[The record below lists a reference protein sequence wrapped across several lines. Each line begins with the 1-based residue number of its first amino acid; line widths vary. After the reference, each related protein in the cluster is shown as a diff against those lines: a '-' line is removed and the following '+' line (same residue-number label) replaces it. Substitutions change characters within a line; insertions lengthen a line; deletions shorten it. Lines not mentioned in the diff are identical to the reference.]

1 MEATQILNQVYKQE
15 VANAIEQK
23 VLFQTQLEISREAI
37 KQKDNEIKQL
47 RDENLKFKNEI
58 EALQCKQVYL
68 DDKIE
73 QMEGE
78 QECTEN

>member
-1 MEATQILNQVYKQE
+1 MEPTQILNQVYKQE

-47 RDENLKFKNEI
+47 KEENLKIKNEI
-58 EALQCKQVYL
+58 KALKCEQVYL

>member
-1 MEATQILNQVYKQE
+1 MEPTQILNQVYKQE

-47 RDENLKFKNEI
+47 KEENLKFKNEI
-58 EALQCKQVYL
+58 EALQCEQVYL

>member
-1 MEATQILNQVYKQE
+1 MEPTQILNQVYKQE

-23 VLFQTQLEISREAI
+23 VLFQTQYEISREAI

-47 RDENLKFKNEI
+47 KDENLKFKNEI

-78 QECTEN
+78 EECTGN

>member
-1 MEATQILNQVYKQE
+1 MEPTQILNQVYKQE

-47 RDENLKFKNEI
+47 KEENLKFKNEI
-58 EALQCKQVYL
+58 EALQCEQAYL

>member
-78 QECTEN
+78 EECTGN